1 MMKKEKKHLKWILV
15 FAVLLF
21 NIIMWSIPS
30 ELAYN
35 VAQQREI
42 LLGRYTV
49 ERLTTL
55 LILIPVSLLI
65 INGLLSKKKEKT
77 EKQKREDFFKTI
89 VLVVSIILCIVVADI
104 SLRLLKQKRYV
115 GNKTSYHRTPNKI
128 IEGVNKDVPIT
139 AFTYPLAHA
148 GYPDVPYTITVDKR
162 GFRNST
168 DFEIYDVVTL
178 GDSFTEG
185 SHVSDEHAWPV
196 QLAEKNNLTVYNL
209 GMSGGSPLTY
219 LDTLKKYG
227 LASSPKTVICSIYEG
242 NDFRGSNFE
251 ATKEEKRV
259 SLKSR
264 IKSSPLRNA
273 IKNGLIR
280 LFGPVNSKRFSKST
294 ASLESP
300 SNPMYAVS
308 WMPVGIPQTSEAK
321 YYAFKIKRLLA
332 HFDSKD
338 NIQTSFGCQ
347 GLIQYLREI
356 NRTCKEQGIRFI
368 IMYIPD
374 KPHVVLP
381 LLKNRLSANQL
392 LAFMSLK
399 AKNLPEP
406 DELMEKLYMRLEA
419 HESIIE
425 ELCRE
430 DSIEFVSL
438 TESLQQEMLKGG
450 QVYYTYDQHW
460 TPLGQLVAA
469 ETLANYL
476 QEHPQK

>member
-1 MMKKEKKHLKWILV
+1 MVKMKKKHLNLALV
-15 FAVLLF
+15 FVVLLV
-21 NIIMWSIPS
+21 NIILWSIPS

-49 ERLTTL
+49 EHLTTL
-55 LILIPVSLLI
+55 LLLIPVSLLI
-65 INGLLSKKKEKT
+65 VNGLLSKKKEKT
-77 EKQKREDFFKTI
+77 EKQKRESLFKTI

-104 SLRLLKQKRYV
+104 SLRLLKQRRYV
-115 GNKTSYHRTPNKI
+115 GNKTSYHRTPNQVIKGI
-128 IEGVNKDVPIT
+128 NKDVPVT

-162 GFRNST
+162 GFRNT
-168 DFEIYDVVTL
+168 TNLEIYDVVTL

-196 QLAEKNNLTVYNL
+196 VFSNKSNLKVYNL

-219 LDTLKKYG
+219 LDTLEKYG
-227 LASSPKTVICSIYEG
+227 LTLSPKTVICSIYEG

-273 IKNGLIR
+273 IKNGLIH
-280 LFGPVNSKRFSKST
+280 LFGPVNSKRFSKNT
-294 ASLESP
+294 ANLNSP

-308 WMPVGIPQTSEAK
+308 WIPVGIPQTSEAK

-332 HFDSKD
+332 HFDTKD
-338 NIQTSFGCQ
+338 NIQNSFGCQ
-347 GLIQYLREI
+347 SLIQYLSEI
-356 NRTCKEQGIRFI
+356 NRACKEQGIRFI
-368 IMYIPD
+368 ILYIPD

-381 LLKNRLSANQL
+381 PLKNKLSTEQIH
-392 LAFMSLK
+392 AFMSLK
-399 AKNLPEP
+399 AKSLPEP
-406 DELMEKLYMRLEA
+406 DELMEKLYLRLEA
-419 HESIIE
+419 HESIIA
-425 ELCRE
+425 ELCKK
-430 DSIEFVSL
+430 DSIEFISL
-438 TESLQQEMLKGG
+438 TEPLQQEMLKGR

-469 ETLANYL
+469 ETLTNYL
-476 QEHPQK
+476 QENPK

>member
-1 MMKKEKKHLKWILV
+1 M
-15 FAVLLF
+15 
-21 NIIMWSIPS
+21 
-30 ELAYN
+30 
-35 VAQQREI
+35 
-42 LLGRYTV
+42 
-49 ERLTTL
+49 
-55 LILIPVSLLI
+55 LI
-65 INGLLSKKKEKT
+65 INGLLSKKKVENQ
-77 EKQKREDFFKTI
+77 KQKREDLFKTI
-89 VLVVSIILCIVVADI
+89 VLVVSVILCIIVADI

-115 GNKTSYHRTPNKI
+115 GNKTSYHRAPNKI
-128 IEGVNKDVPIT
+128 IEGINKDVPIT

-148 GYPDVPYTITVDKR
+148 GYQDVSYTITVDKR
-162 GFRNST
+162 GFRNTT
-168 DFEIYDVVTL
+168 DLDTYDVVTL

-185 SHVSDEHAWPV
+185 SHVSDEHAWPIV
-196 QLAEKNNLTVYNL
+196 FSNKSNLTVYNL

-219 LDTLKKYG
+219 LDTLEKYG
-227 LASSPKTVICSIYEG
+227 LALSPKIVICTIYEG

-280 LFGPVNSKRFSKST
+280 LFGPVNSKRFSKNT
-294 ASLESP
+294 ANLDSP
-300 SNPMYAVS
+300 SHPMYAVS
-308 WMPVGIPQTSEAK
+308 WLPVGIPQASEAK

-332 HFDSKD
+332 HFDTKD
-338 NIQTSFGCQ
+338 NIQKSFGCQ

-356 NRTCKEQGIRFI
+356 NRTCKKNNIRFI
-368 IMYIPD
+368 IMYVPD

-381 LLKNRLSANQL
+381 LLKNRLSANQVH
-392 LAFMSLK
+392 AFLSLK

-406 DELMEKLYMRLEA
+406 DELMEILYLRLEA

-430 DSIEFVSL
+430 DSIEFISL
-438 TESLQQEMLKGG
+438 TESLQQEMLKGR

-476 QEHPQK
+476 QGHPQK